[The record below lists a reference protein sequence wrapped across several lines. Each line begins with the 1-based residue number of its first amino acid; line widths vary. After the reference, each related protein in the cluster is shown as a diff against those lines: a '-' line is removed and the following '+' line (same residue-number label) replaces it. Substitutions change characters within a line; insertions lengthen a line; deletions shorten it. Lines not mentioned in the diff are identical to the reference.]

1 MDNKETNTMNTT
13 TKKRARRSRC
23 NCCGQA
29 ITEKQVIKAND
40 AQNYINNYSANDDEL
55 VWIGVDGNAMC
66 YGAHF
71 DTFHYTAAEQRA
83 ANA

>member
-1 MDNKETNTMNTT
+1 MEERTTTMEKTT

-23 NCCGQA
+23 NCCGQQ

-40 AQNYINNYSANDDEL
+40 AQSYIDNYGASDDEL
-55 VWIGVDGNAMC
+55 VWIGKDGNAMC
-66 YGAHF
+66 YGSHF
-71 DTFHYTAAEQRA
+71 DTYHYTQREQDE